1 MKRNGFIYNIL
12 LWAAAVLTL
21 SLATSCVHEFPED
34 TQQQTVKCYVH
45 LRYDTSDMPLFATL
59 EYDENG
65 VTRRTRARGPE
76 DPLDFRYILM
86 VYDDQDYR
94 SRADN
99 RSGTRGQIKE
109 ISLTVPVTGELL
121 DRTFEVDLPA
131 GDYSIL
137 GWSDYV
143 EPGRTDDKYYTT
155 DDMRAVTVIQDKRG
169 NHPGGLEGRQC
180 FRGDALAT
188 VTLPDPVAW
197 DEVAEEKS
205 IDIYIDM
212 ERPIAKFR
220 FIATDSQEFLTRG
233 TRGLDDYYAI
243 ISYPTYMPSTF
254 NARLDKP
261 TDSRTGQ
268 YFSTDISAIDE
279 HKSQLGFD
287 YMFVNHTDASAQV
300 AVDIYEKKTNRKIS
314 SSGSITIPLRRGH
327 VTEISGKF
335 FTTTNNS
342 GMGINPDFDGEFN
355 IEIK

>member
-1 MKRNGFIYNIL
+1 ML
-12 LWAAAVLTL
+12 
-21 SLATSCVHEFPED
+21 
-34 TQQQTVKCYVH
+34 YVH

-137 GWSDYV
+137 GWSDFV
-143 EPGRTDDKYYTT
+143 DVGKTDDKYYAT

>member
-1 MKRNGFIYNIL
+1 MTR
-12 LWAAAVLTL
+12 LTCL
-21 SLATSCVHEFPED
+21 SSP
-34 TQQQTVKCYVH
+34 Q
-45 LRYDTSDMPLFATL
+45 L

-137 GWSDYV
+137 GWSDFV
-143 EPGRTDDKYYTT
+143 DVGKTDDKYYAT

-300 AVDIYEKKTNRKIS
+300 AVDIYEKKTNKKIS

>member
-1 MKRNGFIYNIL
+1 MRRNSFISGITV
-12 LWAAAVLTL
+12 WTAALLTL
-21 SLATSCVHEFPED
+21 SATTSCVHEFPED
-34 TQQQTVKCYVH
+34 TRQQTVKCYVH
-45 LRYDTSDMPLFATL
+45 LRYDTSDMPLFASL

-76 DPLDFRYILM
+76 DPLDFRYILK

-94 SRADN
+94 SRA
-99 RSGTRGQIKE
+99 SGTRSE
-109 ISLTVPVTGELL
+109 IHEVSLTVPATGESP

-137 GWSDYV
+137 GWSDFV
-143 EPGRTDDKYYTT
+143 DVGKTDDKYYAT

-314 SSGSITIPLRRGH
+314 SSVSITIPLRRGH

>member
-137 GWSDYV
+137 GWSDFV
-143 EPGRTDDKYYTT
+143 DVGKTDDKYYAT

>member
-1 MKRNGFIYNIL
+1 MRRNSFISGITV
-12 LWAAAVLTL
+12 WTAALLTL
-21 SLATSCVHEFPED
+21 SATTSCVHEFPED
-34 TQQQTVKCYVH
+34 TRQQTVKCYVH
-45 LRYDTSDMPLFATL
+45 LRYDTSDMPLFASL

-76 DPLDFRYILM
+76 DPLDFRYILK

-94 SRADN
+94 SRA
-99 RSGTRGQIKE
+99 SGTRGE
-109 ISLTVPVTGELL
+109 IHEVSLTVPATGESP

-137 GWSDYV
+137 GWSDFV
-143 EPGRTDDKYYTT
+143 DAGKTDDKYYAT
-155 DDMRAVTVIQDKRG
+155 DDMRAVTVIQDSRG
-169 NHPGGLEGRQC
+169 NHPGGYEGRQC
-180 FRGDALAT
+180 FRGDALVA
-188 VTLPDPVAW
+188 VTLPDPVAY
-197 DEVAEEKS
+197 DEVTEPKT
-205 IDIYIDM
+205 IDVYIDM

-233 TRGLDDYYAI
+233 TRGLDDYYAV

-279 HKSQLGFD
+279 HKSRLGFD
-287 YMFVNHTDASAQV
+287 YMFVNHNDASAQV
-300 AVDIYEKKTNRKIS
+300 AVDIYEKKTNKKIS

>member
-137 GWSDYV
+137 GWSDFV
-143 EPGRTDDKYYTT
+143 DVGKTDDKYYAT

-197 DEVAEEKS
+197 DEVTEEKS

-300 AVDIYEKKTNRKIS
+300 AVDIYEKKTNKKIS